1 MVTLREIQDAAGA
14 IRGRVI
20 RTPLIYSPSF
30 SSMTGAEVYLKL
42 EAMQRSG
49 SFKVRG
55 ATNKILGCRDKI
67 GPSGVVAASAG
78 NHAQGVAVAAQQAG
92 IPATIVMPEW
102 VSIRKQQATQ
112 EYGARVILQG
122 RSIDESV
129 CAALELA
136 EQGMTFIHPYDDP
149 AVIAGQ
155 GTIGLEILEDLED
168 PDAIIVPVGGG
179 GLISGIATAVRSLH
193 PETRIIGVQ
202 AEACPCAHQAMEA
215 GEIVLVDAPSTI
227 ADGIRVGRLGECTFP
242 VIRELVDRVVLVSED
257 EIAQA
262 MLLLLERKKV
272 LAEGAGAAPLAAL
285 LSGRSGVEE
294 GEVVV
299 LVISGGNVDIPLLDR
314 IMRQGMLRSGRIMR
328 FSVCL
333 NDVPNELARMLSV
346 IAELRGNILHVH
358 HARGGPDLPLFR
370 SEVEVEVESNGFH
383 HIREIEAALKDRG
396 YQLRMR

>member
-1 MVTLREIQDAAGA
+1 MVTLQEIQGAADT

-30 SSMTGAEVYLKL
+30 SSMTGVEVHLKL

-55 ATNKILGCRDKI
+55 ATNKILGCRGDI

-129 CAALELA
+129 SAALGLA

-155 GTIGLEILEDLED
+155 GTIGLEILEDLKN

-179 GLISGIATAVRSLH
+179 GLISGIATAVRSLR

-202 AEACPCAHQAMEA
+202 AEACPCAQQAMEA

-227 ADGIRVGRLGECTFP
+227 ADGIRVGRLGEYTFP
-242 VIRELVDRVVLVSED
+242 VIKELVDRVILVRED

-272 LAEGAGAAPLAAL
+272 LAEGAGAAPVAAL
-285 LSGRSGVEE
+285 LSGRAGLVD
-294 GEVVV
+294 GDVVV

-346 IAELRGNILHVH
+346 IAEFRGNILHVH
-358 HARGGPDLPLFR
+358 HARGGKDLPLFR

-383 HIREIEAALKDRG
+383 HIKEIEAALRDRG
-396 YQLRMR
+396 YQIRMN